1 MADSEDD
8 ESLAGLTQNTFL
20 KAPLEPCFDLFSG
33 LLEGDCNVGDGSNNT
48 SNNTITY
55 SDHVLTAEKE
65 LNEAL
70 KCRYSEN
77 RRKISL
83 VTDKEV
89 ELIKESRIPNNTK
102 HNTSWSVGVWQDWAK
117 GRNARVL
124 ELGVVDKLVIS
135 DILKVP
141 EEELNYWLAKF
152 VVEVRK
158 KGEKAEFYPP
168 TTLYQICCGL
178 LRFLRNNGRA
188 ALNIFDDPMF
198 THFQDTLDGEMKRL
212 TSLGV
217 GANVRQAQA
226 FSEKQEELLWK
237 SNLLGSDSPVTL
249 LNTMVFLIGKNFSLR
264 SGKEHRSLKFSQLTL
279 EAATGDEPE
288 KLIYTS
294 FGEKNNL
301 GGLKHRAMKRK
312 RVEHY
317 ANDASP
323 DRCMVH
329 LYKMYVER
337 CPSEAIIKDVF
348 YVTPKRKCLDSD
360 KGMLCY

>member
-1 MADSEDD
+1 M
-8 ESLAGLTQNTFL
+8 
-20 KAPLEPCFDLFSG
+20 
-33 LLEGDCNVGDGSNNT
+33 
-48 SNNTITY
+48 
-55 SDHVLTAEKE
+55 
-65 LNEAL
+65 
-70 KCRYSEN
+70 
-77 RRKISL
+77 
-83 VTDKEV
+83 
-89 ELIKESRIPNNTK
+89 
-102 HNTSWSVGVWQDWAK
+102 
-117 GRNARVL
+117 
-124 ELGVVDKLVIS
+124 VI
-135 DILKVP
+135 
-141 EEELNYWLAKF
+141 AKF
-152 VVEVRK
+152 VVEVCK

-198 THFQDTLDGEMKRL
+198 KHFQDTLDGEMKRL

-226 FSEKQEELLWK
+226 FSEEQEELLWK
-237 SNLLGSDSPVTL
+237 YDLLGCDSPVTL

-264 SGKEHRSLKFSQLTL
+264 RGKEHRALKFSQLRV

-288 KLIYTS
+288 KLVYTS

-317 ANDASP
+317 ANDACP

-337 CPSEAIIKDVF
+337 CPSEAMIKDVF
-348 YVTPKRKCLDSD
+348 YLAPKRKCLDSG
-360 KGMLCY
+360 KGMFSLRCRRYRVSVMERYKRLRIRGPKLVQSRGYSPKSGNRM

>member
-1 MADSEDD
+1 M
-8 ESLAGLTQNTFL
+8 
-20 KAPLEPCFDLFSG
+20 
-33 LLEGDCNVGDGSNNT
+33 
-48 SNNTITY
+48 
-55 SDHVLTAEKE
+55 
-65 LNEAL
+65 
-70 KCRYSEN
+70 
-77 RRKISL
+77 
-83 VTDKEV
+83 
-89 ELIKESRIPNNTK
+89 IKESRIPNNTK

-117 GRNARVL
+117 GRNARVI
-124 ELGVVDKLVIS
+124 ELGVVDKLVIT

-198 THFQDTLDGEMKRL
+198 KHFQDTLDGEMKRL

-226 FSEKQEELLWK
+226 FSEEQEELLWK

-312 RVEHY
+312 MCFTLV
-317 ANDASP
+317 
-323 DRCMVH
+323 
-329 LYKMYVER
+329 
-337 CPSEAIIKDVF
+337 PSESVLILIKVCYATDILNILCLEFKLLNFCSFSVVHVKPSWPQ
-348 YVTPKRKCLDSD
+348 YVGQYGETFV
-360 KGMLCY
+360 